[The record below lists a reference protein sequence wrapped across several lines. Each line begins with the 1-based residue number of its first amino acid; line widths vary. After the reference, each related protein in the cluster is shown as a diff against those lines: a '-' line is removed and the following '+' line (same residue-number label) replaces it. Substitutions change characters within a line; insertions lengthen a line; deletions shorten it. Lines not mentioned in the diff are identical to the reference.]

1 MDTTET
7 GRLCKDVEHAAA
19 QIRTQIGDRTN
30 ITEVLDR
37 LWLLQDFL
45 NRLLE
50 VVVRQGGEISQCRS
64 LIRKVVVNA
73 LESPQVRKRA
83 GIHGVKNACE
93 QINGLLIRLEQAT
106 QQARD
111 DSVWKLSAA
120 VARKN

>member
-7 GRLCKDVEHAAA
+7 GRLCKDVEDAAA
-19 QIRTQIGDRTN
+19 QIRTQIGNRTN

-50 VVVRQGGEISQCRS
+50 VVVRERGEISQCRS
-64 LIRKVVVNA
+64 LISKVVNA
-73 LESPQVRKRA
+73 LGSPQVRKRA

-106 QQARD
+106 QQART
-111 DSVWKLSAA
+111 DSVWKLGAA

>member
-7 GRLCKDVEHAAA
+7 GRLCKDVEDAAA
-19 QIRTQIGDRTN
+19 QIRTQIGNRTN

-50 VVVRQGGEISQCRS
+50 VVVRERGEISQCRS
-64 LIRKVVVNA
+64 LISKVVNA
-73 LESPQVRKRA
+73 LGSPQVRKRA